1 MTSRWQV
8 EKSRAMRA
16 MAALMGIALAG
27 CYTGRATSL
36 ASDERLARTG
46 LAKGDAVQLSLVSQ
60 ESCRVPDPVSE
71 GECEAAS
78 DPELAARLERC
89 LEEQLG
95 ETRLQSGAAPRY
107 LLTLR
112 VRTSEGGFP
121 TGGSSGIGWMI
132 GRYAERTT
140 RIDVEVLDAQ
150 RSATLGRVSAKAYG
164 PSGRGVL
171 FLLGFVPIPMIEN
184 AQTESAACEAM
195 AQAVKR
201 FLEDPEPHQWLPG
214 SGN

>member
-1 MTSRWQV
+1 
-8 EKSRAMRA
+8 MRA
-16 MAALMGIALAG
+16 IAALMGIVSLAG

-46 LAKGDAVQLSLVSQ
+46 LVKGDAIEVRLVSQ

-78 DPELAARLERC
+78 DPELAARLQRC
-89 LEEQLG
+89 VGKQLRENPTEPRG
-95 ETRLQSGAAPRY
+95 RPRY
-107 LLTLR
+107 ALALR

-121 TGGSSGIGWMI
+121 TGGSSGLGWMI

-140 RIDVEVLDAQ
+140 RIDVEIFDAA
-150 RSATLGRVSAKAYG
+150 RTHTLGRVSAKAYG

-195 AQAVKR
+195 ARALAK
-201 FLEDPEPHQWLPG
+201 FLRDPEPHEWLPEQG
-214 SGN
+214 D